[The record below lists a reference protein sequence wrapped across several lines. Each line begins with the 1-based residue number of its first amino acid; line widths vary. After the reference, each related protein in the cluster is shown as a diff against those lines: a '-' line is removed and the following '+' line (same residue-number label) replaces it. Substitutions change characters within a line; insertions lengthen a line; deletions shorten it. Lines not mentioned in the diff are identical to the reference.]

1 MRTIENQS
9 YAVIGAGV
17 MGEALIQT
25 LLKAGALREQIS
37 FLEKREDRA
46 TQIVEKFGIELK
58 SLDQLLAGSDV
69 IFLVVKPQDLES
81 VLQEINQLIDP
92 GSSALAPL
100 IISLAAGKKSSF
112 IEAMLKTNNSVIRVM
127 PNTPL
132 LIGEGVSALSLGKY
146 ATKADGEFLSY
157 ILSFGGSVI
166 TLEEEL
172 QDAVTAMSGSGPAYF
187 FAFIESMVLAGEK
200 LGLSRDGA
208 MVLAKA
214 TIKGAAAMLNQPG
227 ADPKILRENV
237 TSPAGTTAAALQVF
251 KDRELEKIIEEAM
264 KAARDR
270 SLELG

>member
-9 YAVIGAGV
+9 YGLIGAGV
-17 MGEALIQT
+17 MGEALIET
-25 LLKAGALREQIS
+25 LLKAGARGKQIS
-37 FLEKREDRA
+37 FLEKRENRA
-46 TQIVEKFGIELK
+46 TEIAAKFGIELK
-58 SLDQLLAGSDV
+58 SLDRLLSESDL
-69 IFLVVKPQDLES
+69 IFLVVKPQDLEG
-81 VLQEINQLIDP
+81 VLQEMKQLIGP
-92 GSSALAPL
+92 EHL

-112 IEAMLKTNNSVIRVM
+112 IEKVLKTNNPVIRVM

-132 LIGEGVSALSLGKY
+132 LIGKGISALSMGKF
-146 ATKADGEFLSY
+146 AKSEDGDFLNK

-166 TLEEEL
+166 ILDEEL

-187 FAFIESMVLAGEK
+187 FAFIESMVTAGKK
-200 LGLSRDGA
+200 LGLNHEDA

-214 TIKGAAAMLNQPG
+214 TIEGAAAMLKQPG

-251 KDRELEKIIEEAM
+251 KDRELDKIIEEAM

>member
-1 MRTIENQS
+1 VRTIENQS

-25 LLKAGALREQIS
+25 LLKAGAQPKQIS
-37 FLEKREDRA
+37 FLEKRKDRA
-46 TQIVEKFGIELK
+46 TQIANKYAIEPK
-58 SLDQLLAGSDV
+58 SLDQLLSDSDL
-69 IFLVVKPQDLES
+69 IFLLVKPQDLEA
-81 VLQEINQLIDP
+81 VLQEMSQVIDP
-92 GSSALAPL
+92 KSL
-100 IISLAAGKKSSF
+100 IVSLIAGKKSSY
-112 IEAMLKTNNSVIRVM
+112 IEAMLRTNNPVIRVM

-132 LIGEGVSALSLGKY
+132 SIGKGISALSLGKF
-146 ATKADGEFLSY
+146 ALREDGEFLSL

-200 LGLSRDGA
+200 LGLSRNDA

-214 TIKGAAAMLNQPG
+214 TIKGAAAMLNQPD
-227 ADPKILRENV
+227 ADPKVLRENV

-251 KDRELEKIIEEAM
+251 KDRELEKIVEEAM